1 MCVPLSNQSFH
12 TLEDGTMEPYF
23 SDRGPESGRVRYRD
37 VDGMIDVFGDP
48 GRSIC
53 IGQARCI
60 GWDAAGSAVW
70 RLSVGDEEDDGR
82 WVIVD
87 GEFQPAETG
96 RGELYSADGPH
107 DSAFRRRGSR
117 TRRGARPGQSGRA
130 DRPSSQAVEGR

>member
-1 MCVPLSNQSFH
+1 
-12 TLEDGTMEPYF
+12 MEPYF

-37 VDGMIDVFGDP
+37 VAGEIEVFGDP
-48 GRSIC
+48 GRTIW

-70 RLSVGDEEDDGR
+70 RLSVRDEEVDGR

-96 RGELYSADGPH
+96 WGELYSPDGAH
-107 DSAFRRRGSR
+107 DSAFRRRGPGV
-117 TRRGARPGQSGRA
+117 RRGARAGRPGRTDG
-130 DRPSSQAVEGR
+130 PSSRSVEGW